1 MRLDLHS
8 PVDLLRWIARNTR
21 RLMVTLAGFAVLGAG
36 LAMLV
41 LPGPGVL
48 IIIVGLAILATEF
61 AWAER
66 ALDRTA
72 STAASAT
79 SKVTSSRSGK
89 LALAASAV
97 SMVAGGALVIALVGQ
112 HRMIGVGV
120 LVAGLIALAT
130 LLPRVQ
136 DWVGQRAGDAAG
148 PRSAALVGRR
158 TEEELA

>member
-1 MRLDLHS
+1 VPLDLHS

-21 RLMVTLAGFAVLGAG
+21 RLVVTLAGFAVLGAG

-48 IIIVGLAILATEF
+48 IIVVGLAILATEF

-72 STAASAT
+72 STAATAT

-112 HRMIGVGV
+112 HRLIGVGV

-136 DWVGQRAGDAAG
+136 GWVGQRAGGTAG
-148 PRSAALVGRR
+148 LQVAPAVQR
-158 TEEELA
+158 EEEPA

>member
-1 MRLDLHS
+1 MRLHLHS

-21 RLMVTLAGFAVLGAG
+21 RLLVTLAGFAVVGAG

-48 IIIVGLAILATEF
+48 IVIVGLAILATEF

-72 STAASAT
+72 STAATAT
-79 SKVTSSRSGK
+79 SKVTASRSGK

-97 SMVAGGALVIALVGQ
+97 SMVVGGALVIALVGQ
-112 HRMIGVGV
+112 YRMIGASV
-120 LVAGLIALAT
+120 LVAGVIALAT

-136 DWVGQRAGDAAG
+136 EWVGARATGPRNAAAG
-148 PRSAALVGRR
+148 QHH
-158 TEEELA
+158 EQEELA